1 MRIRLLIAVLGCL
14 SLSLAGFAQ
23 DEAPESPDA
32 PEAPEAPAD
41 ENPQASKD
49 RDIEES
55 EDDGAE
61 DSTDVDEFIFSEE
74 IPADTQLVF
83 PVDI

>member
-32 PEAPEAPAD
+32 PEAPAD
-41 ENPQASKD
+41 DSPQAPED

-61 DSTDVDEFIFSEE
+61 NSTDVDEFIFSEE

>member
-1 MRIRLLIAVLGCL
+1 MRTRLLIGVLGCL

-32 PEAPEAPAD
+32 PEAPAD
-41 ENPQASKD
+41 DSPQAPED

-61 DSTDVDEFIFSEE
+61 NSTDVDEFIFSEE

>member
-32 PEAPEAPAD
+32 PEAPAD
-41 ENPQASKD
+41 ENPQASED